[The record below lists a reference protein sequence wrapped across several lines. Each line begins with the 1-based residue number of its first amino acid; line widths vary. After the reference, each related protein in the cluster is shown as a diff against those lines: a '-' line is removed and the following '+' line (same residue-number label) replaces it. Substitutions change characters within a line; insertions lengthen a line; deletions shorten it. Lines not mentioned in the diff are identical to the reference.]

1 MNECPESSVN
11 ETPEV
16 AALLAA
22 HAVVAVGVSGGKD
35 SHACAI
41 AVARHLEATGHAGPR
56 VLVHADLGRI
66 EWKDSLPACQRLAEA
81 LGWELLVV
89 ERAAGD
95 MIQRWETRW
104 TNNVRRYAELECM
117 KLILPWSTPAM
128 RFCTSELKVDVIC
141 RALRKRWPTA
151 AIVNASGIRREESPD
166 RAKKPVSAVIPKL
179 QRKTAAGLAWNPIID
194 WCLADVWRVIEES
207 GVPAHEAYVAY
218 GASRVSCSF
227 CIMSSTADLLAASGC
242 AENAD
247 AYRLLVDLEARS
259 SFAFQGARWLS
270 DVAPQWLDDDVRRRI
285 ERAKRAA
292 GERQRAEAELP
303 TDLLYAGGWPT
314 RLPAPAEAE
323 VIAQVRR
330 RVGEAVGIDVQYAKP
345 AAVID
350 RFAELLSERA
360 EGRAVD

>member
-41 AVARHLEATGHAGPR
+41 AVARHLDAIEHAGPR

-89 ERAAGD
+89 ERPAGD

-117 KLILPWSTPAM
+117 KLILPWSTPSM

-151 AIVNASGIRREESPD
+151 AIVNASGIRRSESPA
-166 RAKKPVSAVIPKL
+166 RAKMPVSSVMPKL
-179 QRKTAAGLAWNPIID
+179 QRKAAAGLAWNPIID
-194 WCLADVWRVIEES
+194 WSVADVWRVIEES
-207 GVPAHEAYVAY
+207 GVPAHEAYAVY

-227 CIMSSTADLLAASGC
+227 CIMSSASDLLAASGC

-259 SFAFQGARWLS
+259 TFAFQGARWLS
-270 DVAPQWLDDDVRRRI
+270 DVAPQWVDEELRRRI

-292 GERQRAEAELP
+292 GERQLAEAELP
-303 TDLLYAGGWPT
+303 ADLLYAGGWPT

-323 VIAQVRR
+323 VIARVRR
-330 RVGEAVGIDVQYAKP
+330 RVGTVVDIDVRYTES
-345 AAVID
+345 AAVIE
-350 RFAELLSERA
+350 RFGDLLAQRA
-360 EGRAVD
+360 EAPAVE